1 MTSSNHTK
9 LNLNFSKSYLE
20 EFWVNKCEI
29 HCVLCDSDCSRDCGL
44 SWKCPLCES
53 VVTDNDNSVVTRA
66 ENFHFDCV
74 EVTGVQIIKFVLV
87 LQSEKQKRKKLTVSL
102 TNIDHVSRVKVVDQ
116 RPI

>member
-1 MTSSNHTK
+1 MDLLMSETKRKNHAFYNSLLISSNFNRTE
-9 LNLNFSKSYLE
+9 LNLNFSKSYFE

-87 LQSEKQKRKKLTVSL
+87 LQSEKRKNL
-102 TNIDHVSRVKVVDQ
+102 
-116 RPI
+116 